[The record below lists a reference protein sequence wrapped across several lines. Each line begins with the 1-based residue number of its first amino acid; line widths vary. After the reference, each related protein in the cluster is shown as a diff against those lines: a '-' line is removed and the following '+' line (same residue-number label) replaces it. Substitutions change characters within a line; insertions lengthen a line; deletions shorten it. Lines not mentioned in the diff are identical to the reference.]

1 VQVEVRPTLQL
12 PSKGGSKGRAGRGQR
27 SEMYHCNTLTGNV
40 YLDVELEMGE
50 MYYAR
55 LEIDVELRQIE
66 LLLQEVPKRLVQEEL
81 VQVQTKGGGQYR
93 SRRDLISIY

>member
-1 VQVEVRPTLQL
+1 
-12 PSKGGSKGRAGRGQR
+12 
-27 SEMYHCNTLTGNV
+27 
-40 YLDVELEMGE
+40 MGE

-81 VQVQTKGGGQYR
+81 VQVQTKGGGQHR